1 MNMLFPSQFVNV
13 RYTKHI
19 YITAGE
25 RGFMSIG
32 KLIVVLMLIAIIASL
47 GVALAQMIRDKGQ
60 IDRTVKALTVRVIL
74 SIALFIFLMVAFAT
88 GLLTPHSIY

>member
-1 MNMLFPSQFVNV
+1 MLFSSQFVNV
-13 RYTKHI
+13 RYTKHT

-25 RGFMSIG
+25 RGLMSVG

-60 IDRTVKALTVRVIL
+60 TDRTVKALTVRVIL